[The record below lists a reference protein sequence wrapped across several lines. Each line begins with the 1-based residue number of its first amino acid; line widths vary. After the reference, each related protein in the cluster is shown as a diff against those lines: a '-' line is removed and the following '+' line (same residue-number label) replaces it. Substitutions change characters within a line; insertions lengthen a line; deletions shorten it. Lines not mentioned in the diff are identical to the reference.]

1 MKKFLTYLL
10 LTFVFS
16 VLGYKANALVPH
28 PRLFLDRESSENIIA
43 KVEDDADGILAR
55 LHSLI
60 IDEAD
65 RILDSPQLTYQKDK
79 SGKRILEVSREAMSR
94 ILSCAYAY
102 RITSDPEYLNRAEVE
117 MIAVCSFPDW
127 NHSHYLDVAEM
138 AMGVSVGYDWLYDD
152 LKPQTKALAQHA
164 ITKYAFDT
172 FEGQMYNTKF
182 LKMSTNWNQVCCAGL
197 ITAALAFYETDPERC
212 EAIINTCVESNKRQA
227 VHIYA
232 PDGAFPEGINY
243 WNYGTAYQCILIG
256 ALESATGSDRGVY
269 DALGAFSR
277 TGEFYIY
284 QESGASD
291 SVFNFYDNIDLRLG
305 AFPLWYLAARQNSPS
320 LLYGELGKI
329 VSGDAYLNI
338 ESVRFLPLVV
348 MGYAQ
353 KMDLSQIFP
362 PEEEVYSA
370 AGKTPLVVVKKGWDK
385 SVTSR
390 YVALKGGCCGDS
402 HGHMDAGSFVF
413 DAAGVRWACD
423 IDRPEYE
430 VVEYAMAQ
438 HGYGYWP
445 RKEDSKRWTL
455 NFVNNRYHNTL
466 TVNGKNH
473 SVEGRGTLA
482 GTVCGRKRSGGTMD
496 LSKIYPDDLHSWIRT
511 VCLDRR
517 GDLIVEDC
525 VEARDDAPAIIEWR
539 MVTKADVSVRKN
551 GIRLILDGR
560 EALLTVDKEVE
571 YMIFEKGPMMPYD
584 VLELNEYNIIG
595 FKTELNEKDKIQI
608 NTKIKLL

>member
-16 VLGYKANALVPH
+16 VLGCKANALVPH

-43 KVEDDADGILAR
+43 KVEDDADGIVAR

-94 ILSCAYAY
+94 ILSCAYAF
-102 RITSDPEYLNRAEVE
+102 RTTADGKYLIKAEAE
-117 MIAVCSFPDW
+117 MKAVCSFPDW

-138 AMGVSVGYDWLYDD
+138 AVAVSVGYDWLYDH
-152 LKPQTKALAQHA
+152 LQPQTKKLAEQA
-164 ITKYAFDT
+164 VSEYAFDT
-172 FEGQMYNTKF
+172 FERQMYGTRF
-182 LKMSTNWNQVCCAGL
+182 LKISTNWNQVCCAGL
-197 ITAALAFYETDPERC
+197 VTAALAFHETAPERC
-212 EAIINTCVESNKRQA
+212 ESIIDTCVGSNKRQA

-256 ALESATGSDRGVY
+256 ALESATGSDHGVY

-277 TGEFYIY
+277 TGKFYIY

-291 SVFNFYDNIDLRLG
+291 SVFNFYDNVDLKLG
-305 AFPLWYLAARQNSPS
+305 AYPLWYFAARQNSPS
-320 LLYGELGKI
+320 LLYAELDKI
-329 VSGDAYLNI
+329 ISGDAYLNI
-338 ESVRFLPLVV
+338 ESVRFLPLI
-348 MGYAQ
+348 MAYAE
-353 KMDLSQIFP
+353 KMDLSRISP
-362 PEEEVYSA
+362 PEDELYSA
-370 AGKTPLVVVKKGWDK
+370 AGMTPLVVVKRGWDK
-385 SVTSR
+385 SMSSR

-438 HGYGYWP
+438 YGCGYWP

-482 GTVCGRKRSGGTMD
+482 GIVCGRKRSGGTMD
-496 LSKIYPDDLHSWIRT
+496 LSKIYPDDLHSWTRT

-517 GDLIVEDC
+517 GNLLVKDC
-525 VEARDDAPAIIEWR
+525 IEARDDAPATIEWR
-539 MVTKADVSVRKN
+539 MVTKADASVGKN
-551 GIRLILDGR
+551 GIRLMMDGR
-560 EALLTVDKEVE
+560 EAFLTVDKEVE

-584 VLELNEYNIIG
+584 VLGLNEYSIIG
-595 FKTELNEKDKIQI
+595 FKSELNKNDKIQI

>member
-10 LTFVFS
+10 VAFVFCI
-16 VLGYKANALVPH
+16 GGGKANALVPH
-28 PRLFLDRESSENIIA
+28 PRLFLDRESSENIIV
-43 KVEDDADGILAR
+43 KVEDDADGIFSK

-60 IDEAD
+60 MDQAD
-65 RILDSPQLTYQKDK
+65 KSLDSPQLTYQKDK
-79 SGKRILEVSREAMSR
+79 SGKRLLEVSREAMNR
-94 ILSCAYAY
+94 ILPCAYAF
-102 RITSDPEYLNRAEVE
+102 RTTADRKYLTKAEAE
-117 MIAVCSFPDW
+117 MISVCNFPDW

-138 AMGVSVGYDWLYDD
+138 AMAVSVGYDWLYDD
-152 LKPQTKALAQHA
+152 LNPKTKALAYQA
-164 ITKYAFDT
+164 ISKYAFDT
-172 FEGQMYNTKF
+172 FEGQMYGTKF
-182 LKMSTNWNQVCCAGL
+182 LKISTNWNQVCCAGL
-197 ITAALAFYETDPERC
+197 VTAALAFYETDPHRC
-212 EAIINTCVESNKRQA
+212 EAIINTCVESNKSQA

-305 AFPLWYLAARQNSPS
+305 AFPLWYFAAIQNSPS
-320 LLYGELGKI
+320 LLYGELDKI
-329 VSGDAYLNI
+329 ISGDAYLNI
-338 ESVRFLPLVV
+338 ESVRFLPLI
-348 MGYAQ
+348 MGYAE
-353 KMDLSQIFP
+353 KIDLSRISP
-362 PEEEVYSA
+362 PEKEMYSA
-370 AGKTPLVVVKKGWDK
+370 DGMTPLVVVKRGWDK
-385 SVTSR
+385 SGTSR

-402 HGHMDAGSFVF
+402 HGHMDVGSFVF

-430 VVEYAMAQ
+430 IVEYAMAQ
-438 HGYGYWP
+438 HGCGYWP

-466 TVNGKNH
+466 TVNGKSQ
-473 SVEGRGTLA
+473 SVKGRGTLA
-482 GTVCGRKRSGGTMD
+482 GTVSEGKRQGGTMD
-496 LSKIYPDDLHSWIRT
+496 LSEIYPDDLHSWTRT

-525 VEARDDAPAIIEWR
+525 LEAREDMPAMIEWR

-560 EALLTVDKEVE
+560 EAFLTVDKEAE
-571 YMIFEKGPMMPYD
+571 YTIFEKGPMMPYD
-584 VLELNEYNIIG
+584 VLDLNEYNIIG
-595 FKTELNEKDKIQI
+595 FKTELNEKDKIQF